1 MFFVFVEHALPIV
14 GVGGMGN
21 HMRDIGPE
29 LRIFMV
35 DLDPFLGAGLAV
47 GEDGLGRTFRFTNSA
62 VDAFVGVDD
71 EHVLALVETIHRTY
85 FDAISVFA
93 LDTKVIDKIGHFL
106 LFKPLDLRP
115 VLEQKQVA
123 CNTDKFGSWPR
134 DSRC

>member
-21 HMRDIGPE
+21 HTRDIWPE
-29 LRIFMV
+29 IRIFMV
-35 DLDPFLGAGLAV
+35 DLNPFISAGLAV
-47 GEDGLGRTFRFTNSA
+47 GEDGLGWTFRFTNSA

-106 LFKPLDLRP
+106 LFKPLNLRP
-115 VLEQKQVA
+115 VLEQEQVTH
-123 CNTDKFGSWPR
+123 NTYKFGS
-134 DSRC
+134 